1 MSEVNSEYGT
11 VQWFDQKKGY
21 GFVKVL
27 KPDSEYFEKEVF
39 VHYTSIQAQ
48 SSFKKLYP
56 GENVSLTVTKN
67 EDETSD
73 KEFISSNVMGVL
85 GLPLL
90 VDNDDYVYR
99 VIKKRKEQ
107 EPEPEP
113 EAEAGSEE

>member
-11 VQWFDQKKGY
+11 VQWFDQKKGF

-39 VHYTSIQAQ
+39 VHYTSIQADNT
-48 SSFKKLYP
+48 FKKLYP
-56 GENVSLTVTKN
+56 GENVSLTVRKN
-67 EDETSD
+67 EDESSD
-73 KEFISSNVMGVL
+73 KEFVSSNVRGVL

-90 VDNDDYVYR
+90 VDNTEYIYR
-99 VIKKRKEQ
+99 VIKKKFNQ

-113 EAEAGSEE
+113 ESEE